1 MTKTCSFCGKRFT
14 LIVGMGFDSISM
26 FNPDAGSK
34 EEHWFCS
41 ECGTT
46 KFVLDIFSDTVL
58 SLRESA
64 VLADC
69 RAKNKPFT
77 RTPADIEAAR
87 EAQIRE
93 PEQWICTRELFAQDA
108 PTVEELEEQWGMP
121 AINES

>member
-1 MTKTCSFCGKRFT
+1 MTKTCSFCGKNET
-14 LIVGMGFDSISM
+14 PDVLGFDSISM
-26 FNPDAGSK
+26 FNPDASF
-34 EEHWFCS
+34 EPHWFCS

-69 RAKNKPFT
+69 RAKHKLFT

-93 PEQWICTRELFAQDA
+93 TEQWICTREQFAPDA

-121 AINES
+121 AVNES